1 MLHLHAG
8 PRIRCV
14 TGCRSRVSVC
24 MSTWLVYGSPL
35 VRLFYRPRKQ
45 TSRGWDEVKQVS
57 WRTSGILWFE
67 SAFLWPLGTR
77 HQASTA
83 QKEAATGSAGPRLRG
98 RGQQGKAGLQLGDE
112 WVACCLLQ
120 PTVGLP
126 DLGFFLMHVF
136 LPRVAGW
143 HWPAS
148 V

>member
-24 MSTWLVYGSPL
+24 MSTWLVCGSPP
-35 VRLFYRPRKQ
+35 VRLFYRPRKR
-45 TSRGWDEVKQVS
+45 TSRGWDEVKQAS
-57 WRTSGILWFE
+57 RSTSAMHRFE
-67 SAFLWPLGTR
+67 SVFFLWHLGTR
-77 HQASTA
+77 YQASTA

-112 WVACCLLQ
+112 WVACCNTLLDFQ
-120 PTVGLP
+120 TLVCSLRT
-126 DLGFFLMHVF
+126 VF